1 MWTPL
6 RISRRRCAASARHKR
21 RRGDEGIAPYD
32 RTDVGADARI
42 RPYPCD
48 IITRRNHTLSQYESE
63 IKRRRT
69 FAIILP

>member
-1 MWTPL
+1 M
-6 RISRRRCAASARHKR
+6 
-21 RRGDEGIAPYD
+21 RGDVGIAPYD
-32 RTDVGADARI
+32 RTDVGADAYI

-48 IITRRNHTLSQYESE
+48 IITRRNHTLSQYEAE

>member
-1 MWTPL
+1 ML
-6 RISRRRCAASARHKR
+6 SRISRRRWNGSVRRKR
-21 RRGDEGIAPYD
+21 KRGDVGIAPYN
-32 RTDVGADARI
+32 RTDVGADAYI

-69 FAIILP
+69 FAIMLP